1 MALNLQ
7 ARRNAG
13 LIHSLKGAESRAMK
27 RYYIFK
33 DGTQVG
39 STVTRETAIDLIR
52 QYQKQ
57 ETHYLLRSAYS
68 MIAGE
73 EEFIPY
79 PSQREPA
86 KRKRQPER

>member
-1 MALNLQ
+1 
-7 ARRNAG
+7 
-13 LIHSLKGAESRAMK
+13 MK
-27 RYYIFK
+27 RYYVFK

-39 STVTRETAIDLIR
+39 STAARESAIDLIR

-57 ETHYLLRSAYS
+57 ETHYLLRSEYS
-68 MIAGE
+68 IIAGE

-79 PSQREPA
+79 PSQQKQV